1 MEKMNQDIPFEHQ
14 MLFVIRDYDKK
25 VQENMEL
32 RREVDELSAALDE
45 QGAELKKAKKELKK
59 MPQLKDKANRFDA
72 CLRKREKFEEQAKNL
87 YKCMMYVRNQL
98 RHLLAMVE
106 VPGLR
111 DLEQR
116 TDEALK
122 KYAE

>member
-1 MEKMNQDIPFEHQ
+1 MEKMNYDIPFEHQ
-14 MLFVIRDYDKK
+14 MMFIIKDYDKK

-32 RREVDELSAALDE
+32 RREVEELSAALDE

-72 CLRKREKFEEQAKNL
+72 CLRKREKFEGQAKNL

-98 RHLLAMVE
+98 RHLLTMVE
-106 VPGLR
+106 VSGLR
-111 DLEQR
+111 ELEQR
-116 TDEALK
+116 MSETLK
-122 KYAE
+122 KVDE

>member
-1 MEKMNQDIPFEHQ
+1 MNTDIPYEHQ
-14 MLFVIRDYDKK
+14 MMFIIKDYDKK

-32 RREVDELSAALDE
+32 RREVEELSAALEE
-45 QGAELKKAKKELKK
+45 QGVELKKAKKELKK

-72 CLRKREKFEEQAKNL
+72 CLRKREKFEGQAKNL

-106 VPGLR
+106 VSGLR
-111 DLEQR
+111 ELEQR
-116 TDEALK
+116 LTETLK
-122 KYAE
+122 KYDE

>member
-1 MEKMNQDIPFEHQ
+1 MERMNYNIPFEHQ
-14 MLFVIRDYDKK
+14 MLFIIRDYDKK

-32 RREVDELSAALDE
+32 RREVEELSAALDE

-59 MPQLKDKANRFDA
+59 MPSLKDKANRFDS
-72 CLRKREKFEEQAKNL
+72 CLRKREKFEGQAKSL

-106 VPGLR
+106 VSNLR
-111 DLEQR
+111 ELEQR
-116 TDEALK
+116 LTETLK
-122 KYAE
+122 KYDE